1 MNWKGCFTRMYL
13 QTCRILH
20 LSSTFKSNL
29 LINWRLYN
37 LHMKRV
43 LKLFSMV
50 SCLLQSL
57 PTLILPNESVEV
69 ESPLPKVWKSD
80 VSNVRPSSERNS
92 PDEGVNSWKWVSF
105 QTFQG
110 GNSTFINLF
119 VSHSHRRSSTVLET
133 RIILPLLNRRP
144 DSSIMD
150 LLACETQTKIA
161 KSI

>member
-1 MNWKGCFTRMYL
+1 MSWKGFFTRLYL

-37 LHMKRV
+37 LHMRRV

-50 SCLLQSL
+50 SCLLLSL
-57 PTLILPNESVEV
+57 LNLILPNESIKV
-69 ESPLPKVWKSD
+69 ESPPRKVLKSD
-80 VSNVRPSSERNS
+80 VSNVKPSSERNS
-92 PDEGVNSWKWVSF
+92 PDEGVNSGKCVSF

-119 VSHSHRRSSTVLET
+119 VSLSHRRSSTVLET
-133 RIILPLLNRRP
+133 RIILPLLNRRR